1 MKKTFFL
8 ILCFHRLCRAS
19 ELLGCMS
26 FGVCSLMEPDKVS
39 QNEQIPFPNAFLH
52 GGFPSLSDL
61 ACVLSAHPSDHER
74 SGFSSACVNS
84 SDLNIRGGGNTLRS
98 AVSLLS
104 PADTGAT
111 TALSVSPSQLKRHG
125 SHTSPLYCFTVSLQ
139 KFSIA
144 VYHVAHK
151 TFVTLTGV
159 TLEKSG
165 VFWRRKMSR
174 WQTLCCCNL
183 LCFLLSGNNKDLSR
197 SSLSSAPALEPS
209 ESQHILF
216 SSHVARIAAVSRGL
230 WLYRWQ
236 QCAVSCPRSFDP
248 FRQITHQPY
257 LLSHIDLFKI
267 LLIWIWWRN
276 EPVISCDW
284 CGLGT
289 WECLVCINSM
299 TAFVSVAIIK
309 GNTATRML

>member
-1 MKKTFFL
+1 MKITFFFNSL
-8 ILCFHRLCRAS
+8 FSSSPQRQWAAGLHELRRLLPHGAGQGEPKWTRSLPKRIPAWRLPLVFRS
-19 ELLGCMS
+19 RLR
-26 FGVCSLMEPDKVS
+26 FVCSSVGPWTFRVQLGVREFEWP
-39 QNEQIPFPNAFLH
+39 QY
-52 GGFPSLSDL
+52 
-61 ACVLSAHPSDHER
+61 
-74 SGFSSACVNS
+74 SGVG
-84 SDLNIRGGGNTLRS
+84 GGGNTLRS

-125 SHTSPLYCFTVSLQ
+125 SHTSPLYYFTVSLQ
-139 KFSIA
+139 KFTLRF
-144 VYHVAHK
+144 YHVAHK

-183 LCFLLSGNNKDLSR
+183 LCCLLSGNNKDLSR

-216 SSHVARIAAVSRGL
+216 SSRVARIAAVSRGL

-236 QCAVSCPRSFDP
+236 QCTVSCPRAFHP
-248 FRQITHQPY
+248 FRQITDQRY
-257 LLSHIDLFKI
+257 LLPHVDLFKI
-267 LLIWIWWRN
+267 L
-276 EPVISCDW
+276 
-284 CGLGT
+284 
-289 WECLVCINSM
+289 
-299 TAFVSVAIIK
+299 F
-309 GNTATRML
+309 